1 MPAMLYS
8 MPTWLLGL
16 LVVGGFIAFGVT
28 GTFFTMGWI
37 HARWHSEHE
46 VVGVV
51 VTSITVLY
59 AVLLAMIAVAAW
71 QDYAALNNQ
80 VREEAAIAG
89 NIYRDVEGFPE
100 PTRSDVR
107 MLIREYVDV
116 VARDEWPL
124 MTKGL
129 QPTATN
135 DIAANLLIA
144 VSRFKPKDLGES
156 DTHSEVFAQ
165 LNRLFELRRLRQE
178 SVTIGLQPV
187 LYVVLL
193 LGAMIDM
200 AALWLLTARERRL
213 GILLAVANATMLG
226 LMVFLVIA
234 LDHPLMGEVSIQPT
248 IFTVVG
254 RRMDALQGTLR
265 RDEPAPSTEST
276 PASK

>member
-1 MPAMLYS
+1 MLAMLYS
-8 MPTWLLGL
+8 IPTWALGL
-16 LVVGGFIAFGVT
+16 LVVGGFVAFGVT
-28 GTFFTMGWI
+28 GTFFTMDWI

-71 QDYAALNNQ
+71 QDYAALDNQ

-89 NIYRDVEGFPE
+89 NIYRDVEGFRE
-100 PTRSDVR
+100 PTRSNAR
-107 MLIREYVDV
+107 KLIREYVDV
-116 VARDEWPL
+116 VVRDEWPL
-124 MTKGL
+124 MRKGL

-135 DIAANLLIA
+135 EIAANLLIA
-144 VSRFKPKDLGES
+144 VSRFQPKNLGES
-156 DTHSEVFAQ
+156 DVHSEVFGQ

-178 SVTIGLQPV
+178 SVTLGLQPV

-193 LGAMIDM
+193 LGAMVDM

-213 GILLAVANATMLG
+213 GVLLAATNATMLG

-254 RRMDALQGTLR
+254 RRMDALEGTLLR
-265 RDEPAPSTEST
+265 NEPTPSTEST
-276 PASK
+276 RTSP